1 VPFRLVSINV
11 SMAEPLVV
19 RDGRTVM
26 SGIRKRVAEGA
37 VAVGS
42 LGLQGDEQADA
53 KVHGGFSKAL
63 YAYPHEHYPFWQT
76 VRAQMG
82 AAAWGEPLAPGA
94 LGENLTLSGVSEND
108 VWVGDLLRF
117 PGCTLAV
124 SQPRYPCFK
133 LEAVMGFA
141 QAGKAMIAQ
150 GWCGFYL
157 AVREPGTLEA
167 GQAFELVPGPRQIAI
182 AELFHARKGR

>member
-1 VPFRLVSINV
+1 MPLRLVSVNV
-11 SMAEPLVV
+11 SMAEPLLT
-19 RDGRTVM
+19 RDGRSVM
-26 SGIRKRVAEGA
+26 SGIRKRAAEGP
-37 VAVGS
+37 VKVES
-42 LGLQGDEQADA
+42 LGLRGDQQADPKA
-53 KVHGGFSKAL
+53 HGGFAKAL

-76 VRAQMG
+76 VRAQLG
-82 AAAWGEPLAPGA
+82 AAAWGETLAPGS
-94 LGENLTLSGVSEND
+94 LGENLTLTGVSEND

-133 LEAVMGFA
+133 LAAVMGFE
-141 QAGKAMIAQ
+141 QAGKAMVSQ

-167 GQAFELVPGPRQIAI
+167 TQAFELVPGPRQIAI
-182 AELFHARKGR
+182 AELFRARMGG